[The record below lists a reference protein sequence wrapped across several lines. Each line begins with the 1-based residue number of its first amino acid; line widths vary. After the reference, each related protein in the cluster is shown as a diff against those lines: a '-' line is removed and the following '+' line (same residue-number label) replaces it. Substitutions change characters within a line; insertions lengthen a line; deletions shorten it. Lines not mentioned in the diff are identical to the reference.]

1 MLERLRGQSSCPNA
15 GGRERRN
22 AARTTGMGTEERR
35 RNDGKRETKEDE
47 TGKAVRDMEK
57 QKRMGK
63 DRSMKNN
70 FLYNVVL
77 VLAGIV
83 IGSLVGKVTEGIAVL
98 KWLSF
103 GLTFGTEAPVVL
115 DLFVLRLTFGISF
128 NLSVSVILFV
138 ALSLI
143 LGRKLIK

>member
-1 MLERLRGQSSCPNA
+1 
-15 GGRERRN
+15 
-22 AARTTGMGTEERR
+22 
-35 RNDGKRETKEDE
+35 
-47 TGKAVRDMEK
+47 
-57 QKRMGK
+57 
-63 DRSMKNN
+63 MKNN

-77 VLAGIV
+77 ILAGIV
-83 IGSLVGKVTEGIAVL
+83 IGSLAGKVTEGIAVL